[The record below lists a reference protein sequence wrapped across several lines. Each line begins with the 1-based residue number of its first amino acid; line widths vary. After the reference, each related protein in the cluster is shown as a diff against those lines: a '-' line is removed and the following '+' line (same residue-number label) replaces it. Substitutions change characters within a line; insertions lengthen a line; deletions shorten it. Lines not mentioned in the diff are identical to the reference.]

1 MKHSLPVRRLE
12 YRIPEMA
19 AANSYMTNV
28 HIDFEKG
35 NLSLEGDSQ
44 LMVTETRRSW
54 FARSAFRKGRIKVN
68 ATILPGFNAHLSD
81 KTSDEFV
88 FSLEGI
94 LEDGKSIN
102 SCSGLLVLV
111 NMAGSKGHAT
121 EKWQLAVYLY
131 DEFNGKREIKLML
144 TMHYVAKNAELN

>member
-1 MKHSLPVRRLE
+1 MNHLLPVRRLE
-12 YRIPEMA
+12 YSIPETA
-19 AANSYMTNV
+19 AANSNMTNV
-28 HIDFEKG
+28 NIDFEKG

-54 FARSAFRKGRIKVN
+54 SGRSPFRKGRIKIN

-81 KTSDEFV
+81 KANDEFV

-102 SCSGLLVLV
+102 TCSGLLVLI
-111 NMAGSKGHAT
+111 NMADSHGA
-121 EKWQLAVYLY
+121 EKWRLAVYLY
-131 DEFNGKREIKLML
+131 DEFNGNREIKLML
-144 TMHYVAKNAELN
+144 TMHYVTENAELN